1 MSLLSFTDASKSYG
15 DVPVLNGIKAG
26 GLGGGSQKILIAKR
40 WPPVPVSSSSM
51 NRRGVSISMPNSRS
65 RFAD

>member
-26 GLGGGSQKILIAKR
+26 GLGGGNQQKIIIE
-40 WPPVPVSSSSM
+40 PT
-51 NRRGVSISMPNSRS
+51 RGVDIDAKQQISLR
-65 RFAD
+65 